1 MNSRSSS
8 GRLLSGFYKLIDKA
22 TAQQIKDAADIVE
35 VVGDYVRLIRR
46 GANYMGLCPFHNE
59 RTPSFSVN
67 KAKNFCYCF
76 SCHKGGSPVNFIME
90 KEGLSYHDALM
101 HLANKYGIRVE
112 EKELTD
118 EERIAQNEREAM
130 LVANEW
136 AMKKMENDLHSTEEG
151 QNIGLQYFYQR
162 GVTEEA
168 MKEFHLGYA
177 LDQGWALTN
186 AARKDGIAL
195 DVLKTLGLV
204 GTSQQGREYDRFRG
218 RVIFPIINSSG
229 KVIAFGGRDLKGGI
243 AKYIN
248 SPESALYKKNIELYG
263 IFQARSSIMKEDRCF
278 LVEGYMD
285 VIGMWQSGLKNVVAS
300 SGTALTDGQINL
312 IHRFTNNVT
321 LIYDGD
327 AAGIKASLRGI
338 DMLLSHGLN
347 VKVLLLPDGHDPDSF
362 ARRNSS
368 EQFREYVAQHET
380 DILRFKARVLMQSA
394 SDDPQKRVEAIKSMV
409 TSLACI
415 SDKIKLDVY
424 IQQCSELL
432 NMPEETISFAVK
444 EEQQRRSLQE
454 NRQYAKQS
462 VSPATPL
469 QSDATGGERVG
480 VAGNTTTVNDAATS
494 KKVNNLFPFEKNII
508 SYCVKYGFMK
518 KIECFD
524 GDGQT
529 YFISVLDFIEEE
541 MANDNMTFSFP
552 LFNTIFS
559 LLIKMRDEF
568 RTSLDAKQIDIE
580 QEAQRRRG
588 EGYDAIA
595 ERGLSVA
602 EIDKEEKKLEENI
615 NAFIAESLDD
625 FSRAYPSK
633 ELASCEDD
641 GVRRIVTE
649 LISEKHQLSHIYM
662 RDNMKPEREEDRLGA
677 LVSRAI
683 MEWRYE
689 IVNTKLKEMFQLL
702 GEAVEK
708 GDVESEHSL
717 QQNISNLM
725 YYRSQMAKDI
735 GDRILYTSMRN

>member
-1 MNSRSSS
+1 M
-8 GRLLSGFYKLIDKA
+8 IDKA

-118 EERIAQNEREAM
+118 EERIAQNERESM

-136 AMKKMENDLHSTEEG
+136 AMKKMEKDLHTTEEG

-186 AARKDGIAL
+186 AARKDGIAI

-248 SPESALYKKNIELYG
+248 SPESSLYKKNSELYG
-263 IFQARSSIMKEDRCF
+263 IFQARSSVMKEDRCF

-300 SGTALTDGQINL
+300 SGTALTDGQISL

-362 ARRNSS
+362 ARQNSS
-368 EQFREYVAQHET
+368 EQFRQYVAEHET
-380 DILRFKARVLMQSA
+380 DILRFKAMVLMQSA
-394 SDDPQKRVEAIKSMV
+394 SEDPQKRVEAIKSMV

-424 IQQCSELL
+424 IQQCSEML
-432 NMPEETISFAVK
+432 NMPEDTISFAVR
-444 EEQQRRSLQE
+444 EEQHRRASQQQRQFGSS
-454 NRQYAKQS
+454 QS
-462 VSPATPL
+462 QQQVTSTSMVDKPDVAATPASDL
-469 QSDATGGERVG
+469 QPSGLNNA
-480 VAGNTTTVNDAATS
+480 S
-494 KKVNNLFPFEKNII
+494 SQKVNSLFPFEKNII
-508 SYCVKYGFMK
+508 GYCVKYGFMK

-541 MANDNMTFSFP
+541 MANDNMTFSYP
-552 LFNTIFS
+552 LFNTVFS
-559 LLIKMRDEF
+559 LLIKMRDDF

-595 ERGLSVA
+595 ERGLSVS
-602 EIDKEEKKLEENI
+602 EIDKEEKKLEESI
-615 NAFIAESLDD
+615 NNFISESLDD
-625 FSRAYPSK
+625 FSKDYPSK

-641 GVRRIVTE
+641 AVRHLITD

-662 RDNMKPEREEDRLGA
+662 RENMKPEREEDRLGA

-702 GEAVEK
+702 AEAVEK